1 MTDEFLLD
9 FEKFVSEQE
18 YSISKLV
25 FFLFVVYTTVQK
37 EKGGML
43 FYTCVCLSL
52 RDVFT
57 LFVCFDVSLLA
68 NNFNRCSYVF
78 FHLCFWWEH
87 IYITKRWNFTLFYYV
102 VSKIILFIWRVL
114 LNSRAIEPTLLT
126 MNSNCVNH
134 SAF

>member
-25 FFLFVVYTTVQK
+25 FFCLLFIPPFKKKRVVCCFTLVSVCLFVTFL
-37 EKGGML
+37 L
-43 FYTCVCLSL
+43 FLYALTFRYWQIISIGV
-52 RDVFT
+52 VM
-57 LFVCFDVSLLA
+57 
-68 NNFNRCSYVF
+68 F
-78 FHLCFWWEH
+78 FFYLCFWWEH